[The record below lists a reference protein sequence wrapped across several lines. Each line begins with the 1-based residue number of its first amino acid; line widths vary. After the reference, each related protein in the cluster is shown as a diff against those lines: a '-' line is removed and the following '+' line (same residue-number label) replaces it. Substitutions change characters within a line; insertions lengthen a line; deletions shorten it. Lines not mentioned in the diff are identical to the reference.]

1 MYIFHQLKEENFKN
15 EVSIAFRQSR
25 EEKEERK
32 SVLYTMNRA
41 ETWLI
46 TSITEISKF
55 VMP

>member
-41 ETWLI
+41 ET
-46 TSITEISKF
+46 
-55 VMP
+55 